1 MVDLN
6 LIRYLTRSRSVLTNV
21 PPNRRAS
28 SRTQRRSPP
37 TLLPPCPAPLT
48 PLSSSSSPP
57 RAAPPGT
64 CRRTPAATPA
74 ACGGLAAHTPD
85 PTLGPAPLA
94 SLALIPPA
102 PSHAQVRS
110 VDRAVS
116 TILSRK
122 HQAAPIQCTAAS
134 QGRGCG
140 ALPQRARR
148 ARSQATRISL
158 IPFTR
163 MLSLAWVGD
172 SVYASDILLRRRYLE
187 AVPVFGVPVCR
198 PRRAHE

>member
-1 MVDLN
+1 MNVESLPIHALRIERSN
-6 LIRYLTRSRSVLTNV
+6 LVFIT
-21 PPNRRAS
+21 
-28 SRTQRRSPP
+28 
-37 TLLPPCPAPLT
+37 
-48 PLSSSSSPP
+48 
-57 RAAPPGT
+57 
-64 CRRTPAATPA
+64 
-74 ACGGLAAHTPD
+74 
-85 PTLGPAPLA
+85 
-94 SLALIPPA
+94 
-102 PSHAQVRS
+102 
-110 VDRAVS
+110 

-122 HQAAPIQCTAAS
+122 HQAAPIRCTTAS

-187 AVPVFGVPVCR
+187 AVNMIRFLYSVFQFVALAELMNSILFPIPSVTCTT
-198 PRRAHE
+198 